1 MFITLPKHPLGLLG
15 RLEFGVRLAFEM
27 TAGKFN
33 RYVISAFL
41 YLNRGSEPELLGSV
55 PIP

>member
-1 MFITLPKHPLGLLG
+1 MSIALQKHPLGLLG

-41 YLNRGSEPELLGSV
+41 YLNRGSEPELLGSI
-55 PIP
+55 PIQ